1 MKVMVKAKPIATLVA
16 GWCLTLILSACVPE
30 SVHPLSDPAQAKV
43 DVRLAGLWLARK
55 DNEDALI
62 HFIPRS
68 DGWTEIVMVSYR
80 NGREAGDWSVFRM
93 FPSRIDGRD
102 YMNVRFIAE
111 AAERANSENFV
122 LARYHLSRDDVLSIW
137 SMSGPAGRSAI
148 EAGLEGS
155 IRKSAFGDDILI
167 EAKSEDLAEFL
178 RGSDIEELF
187 DNMVGPFRRIGF

>member
-1 MKVMVKAKPIATLVA
+1 
-16 GWCLTLILSACVPE
+16 
-30 SVHPLSDPAQAKV
+30 
-43 DVRLAGLWLARK
+43 
-55 DNEDALI
+55 
-62 HFIPRS
+62 
-68 DGWTEIVMVSYR
+68 MVSYR
-80 NGREAGDWSVFRM
+80 NGREAGDWSIFRM

-111 AAERANSENFV
+111 TAERAESKRFV

>member
-43 DVRLAGLWLARK
+43 DVRLVGLWSARK
-55 DNEDALI
+55 DNEDAFL

-111 AAERANSENFV
+111 TAERAESKRFV

>member
-68 DGWTEIVMVSYR
+68 DGWTEVVMVSYR

>member
-43 DVRLAGLWLARK
+43 DVRLVGLWSARK
-55 DNEDALI
+55 DNEDAFL

-80 NGREAGDWSVFRM
+80 NGREAGEWSAFRM

-111 AAERANSENFV
+111 TAERAESKRFV

>member
-43 DVRLAGLWLARK
+43 DVRLVGLWSARK
-55 DNEDALI
+55 DNEDAFL

-80 NGREAGDWSVFRM
+80 NGREAGDWSIFRM

-111 AAERANSENFV
+111 TAERAESKRFV

>member
-43 DVRLAGLWLARK
+43 DVRLVGLWSARK
-55 DNEDALI
+55 DDGDAFL
-62 HFIPRS
+62 HFITRS

-122 LARYHLSRDDVLSIW
+122 LARYHLSRDDALSIW
-137 SMSGPAGRSAI
+137 SISESAGHTAI
-148 EAGLEGS
+148 KAGLEGS
-155 IRKSAFGDDILI
+155 VRKALFGDDILF

-178 RGSDIEELF
+178 RSSNIEELF
-187 DNMVGPFRRIGF
+187 DNMIGPFRRIGF